1 MFLAFRICARPIF
14 SPPAPRLRQ
23 AGKKERTFFFLVF
36 CPRSFWAGIGA
47 STRKQKVAGG
57 WGEGHFLLTRPN
69 SNGLTEIL
77 KNDKI
82 IVMNIS

>member
-1 MFLAFRICARPIF
+1 
-14 SPPAPRLRQ
+14 
-23 AGKKERTFFFLVF
+23 LVF